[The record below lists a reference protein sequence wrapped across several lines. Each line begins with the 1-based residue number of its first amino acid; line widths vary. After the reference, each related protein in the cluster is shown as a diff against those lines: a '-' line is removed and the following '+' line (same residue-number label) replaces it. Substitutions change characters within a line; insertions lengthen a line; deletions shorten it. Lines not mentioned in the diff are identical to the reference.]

1 MDPGIAQFIPLILIF
16 VIFYFFLIR
25 PQQRKAKEHK
35 KMVEELKR
43 GDKIITSGGIIGTV
57 DRIIDNEKIEVLI
70 SENVKV
76 EVLRSNGVQGLITN
90 KVEIKKVAVDNK
102 KKINNVIK
110 FEKKFKKRKK
120 YFRRRKAK

>member
-35 KMVEELKR
+35 KTVEELKR

-90 KVEIKKVAVDNK
+90 KVEIKK
-102 KKINNVIK
+102 
-110 FEKKFKKRKK
+110 
-120 YFRRRKAK
+120 